1 MLISVLVFCSLL
13 LRKSCSLLWL
23 IHPTT
28 SFSSSLHFIPQDS
41 SLDSMLTRP
50 MVLNSNT
57 DTFVTSALSP
67 LLSILYLLLDL
78 QAIFQ
83 FLLVCYSP
91 TEEKFA
97 VWVWVPLKQTLRQ
110 GLGCRQFIWK
120 AIQGSKRRNTE
131 SKTSKN
137 KSQKVC
143 LNERVTSVDD
153 WGSTPLGTHW
163 ETKIDSQNHP
173 SERQLGFSHQTP
185 LLNDWGLPLQ
195 ERRD

>member
-1 MLISVLVFCSLL
+1 MSVSVLVFCSLL
-13 LRKSCSLLWL
+13 LRKSCSLLLL
-23 IHPTT
+23 IHPTAP
-28 SFSSSLHFIPQDS
+28 SSSSLHFIPQDS
-41 SLDSMLTRP
+41 SLDMLTRL
-50 MVLNSNT
+50 MVLHSNT
-57 DTFVTSALSP
+57 DTFVTSAHSP

-83 FLLVCYSP
+83 CLLVCYSP
-91 TEEKFA
+91 AEEKFA
-97 VWVWVPLKQTLRQ
+97 IWVWVPLKQTLRQ

-131 SKTSKN
+131 SKTSRN

-143 LNERVTSVDD
+143 FNECDTSVDD
-153 WGSTPLGTHW
+153 WGSNPLGTHW

-173 SERQLGFSHQTP
+173 SERQLGFSHRTP
-185 LLNDWGLPLQ
+185 LLNDWGLPLE